1 MPDTGLRRSPKFQKG
16 ALVQIVTTL
25 VDVEYKIIPF
35 QYNPETLSHSLTPWN
50 PFEVDQTQRGAQS
63 PNVQPFDPKESF
75 TLTLEI
81 DATDALEDSDPAAVE
96 AGIAGSLA
104 ALKKLTLPSEGG
116 NGDQQEA
123 EHRPGLHPPRSLRV
137 RVPAARRGRAGTDLA
152 PGDRG
157 AERGRDAEATRK
169 DNRGVG
175 GERGAIGRA
184 DQEHG
189 AGLDLRRAAQPR
201 AAGDDAFVKGYR
213 ARAGQGRPL
222 GRNARTREVDARWL
236 SPQTPQSTSGS

>member
-16 ALVQIVTTL
+16 ALVQIVPGL

-35 QYNPETLSHSLTPWN
+35 QYNPETLSHSLTPWS

-96 AGIAGSLA
+96 AGIAGPLA

-116 NGDQQEA
+116 NGA
-123 EHRPGLHPPRSLRV
+123 LARNRSAALGTASEH
-137 RVPAARRGRAGTDLA
+137 AARPTVPVLLFVCGPGRILPVRIASFSVEETLFSPSLFPIQATVSLGLEVLTPDVFECHPDEPA
-152 PGDRG
+152 KK
-157 AERGRDAEATRK
+157 AIAAYQFTQQKENERAEAHI
-169 DNRGVG
+169 N
-175 GERGAIGRA
+175 
-184 DQEHG
+184 
-189 AGLDLRRAAQPR
+189 
-201 AAGDDAFVKGYR
+201 
-213 ARAGQGRPL
+213 
-222 GRNARTREVDARWL
+222 NNVDAIRALL
-236 SPQTPQSTSGS
+236 SF